1 MHPFD
6 CLLRDPRHAP
16 VSTNGGLNGFFTVK
30 LLRWP
35 KSKAFHGGL
44 ALSTA
49 FGEVDH
55 LKGSRKFGW

>member
-6 CLLRDPRHAP
+6 CLLRGPRHAP
-16 VSTNGGLNGFFTVK
+16 VSTNGGLNGFHGKTSG
-30 LLRWP
+30 WP

-55 LKGSRKFGW
+55 LKGSRKIG